1 MRKIALF
8 LVLIII
14 LSSFQTSKPKVLMY
28 IQDNSMDLNFML
40 TNEAIKMKQILE
52 QAGFDVDIA
61 AISDKIIKS
70 DSISVKPDIML
81 SKVNIRTYSG
91 FIVPCMAP
99 GDTILTLQEKKFI
112 KEVVQEGKPLAA
124 QTSAVYLLAEA
135 GVLHGKKFAME
146 ENLINLS
153 SEFKNAVYV
162 GIGVVQD
169 GNIITSGTCPMMMK
183 MTGLKDGTAELTNK
197 LVQTIKSK
205 TNLKSE

>member
-1 MRKIALF
+1 MKKIALI
-8 LVLIII
+8 LMVIII
-14 LSSFQTSKPKVLMY
+14 LPSFQTANTKVLMY

-40 TNEAIKMKQILE
+40 TNEVAKMKQILE
-52 QAGFDVDIA
+52 QAGFEVDIA
-61 AISDKIIKS
+61 
-70 DSISVKPDIML
+70 SISGEILKSESMTVKPDLML
-81 SKVNIRTYSG
+81 SKVNIREYSG

-99 GDTILTLQEKKFI
+99 KDTIVTLQEKNFI
-112 KEVVQEGKPLAA
+112 KEVVKEGKPLAA
-124 QTSAVYLLAEA
+124 QTSAVYLLAES

-153 SEFKNAVYV
+153 PKFKNAVYS

-197 LVQTIKSK
+197 LIQT
-205 TNLKSE
+205 LKSQN